1 MRFFNIQNGTENA
14 KLEHPSGKMT
24 LIMIQVIIISSYN
37 LRRKPDKIC
46 LNCHFYDLL
55 GWGGIIIFQKMM
67 RLFS

>member
-55 GWGGIIIFQKMM
+55 GWV
-67 RLFS
+67 L